1 MEYKSQILEKDI
13 FVGNYHGSGTFTLNG
28 KFDGNMTIDNLV
40 ITENGEFLGKVT
52 AKTITVSGI
61 LKGDVEVDKI
71 QIKHNGCID
80 GELLYRVLTI
90 EEGGFLRSTKVIKM
104 SDEKA
109 VKKFKTL

>member
-13 FVGNYHGSGTFTLNG
+13 FIGDYHGSGTFTLNG

-40 ITENGEFLGKVT
+40 IKENGEFLGKVT
-52 AKTITVSGI
+52 ARTITVSGT

-80 GELLYRVLTI
+80 GELLYRVLII

-109 VKKFKTL
+109 VKKFKSL

>member
-1 MEYKSQILEKDI
+1 MEYKSQILEKDTFI
-13 FVGNYHGSGTFTLNG
+13 GNYHGSGTFTLKG

>member
-1 MEYKSQILEKDI
+1 MEYKSQILEKDTFI
-13 FVGNYHGSGTFTLNG
+13 GNYHGSGTFTLNG

-109 VKKFKTL
+109 VKKFKSL